1 MKSSRNLLIATVLI
15 VVASLATYL
24 LYRSEK
30 AHQQEMQE
38 ALSQPLVLPDPAR
51 DPERADEKQL
61 VSIFVYRPSG
71 SLAGRP
77 TLQKMETEI
86 PWTSD
91 RVQLALRVVSSVL
104 EASHPLVPPEAR
116 AHQVFLKDD
125 MAVVDLS
132 RETSEQMIGGIE
144 SEYGL
149 LQSLTRSLRENLPE
163 INKVHFLV
171 DGNEQPTFSGHI
183 SIRLP
188 FS

>member
-1 MKSSRNLLIATVLI
+1 MGLI

-30 AHQQEMQE
+30 AHQQEMEE
-38 ALSQPLVLPDPAR
+38 AFSQPLVLPSPAG
-51 DPERADEKQL
+51 DPEQADEKQL
-61 VSIFVYRPSG
+61 VSIFLYRPSG

-77 TLQKMETEI
+77 TLQKIETEI
-86 PWTSD
+86 PLTSD
-91 RVQLALRVVSSVL
+91 RIQLALRVVNSVL
-104 EASHPLVPPEAR
+104 EASRQIVPPEAR
-116 AHQVFLKDD
+116 VHQVFLKEDV
-125 MAVVDLS
+125 AVVDLS
-132 RETSEQMIGGIE
+132 RETSEQMIGGID
-144 SEYGL
+144 SEYGF

-163 INKVHFLV
+163 ITKVHFLV